1 MTAKDVPSELIRAKD
16 VRAFDRWALPSFE
29 AAPGDP
35 AYLPETPP
43 VSAETL
49 AEQAGAQSEEIEIE
63 SVKPLKFIA
72 SSSSRVKGLIE
83 SVKPLTLDELE
94 AIRQD
99 GYNEG
104 FAVGEKDGFHAG
116 QIKAKHESELILQAK
131 LLRLEQLMAQ
141 LLAPIAEQDQ
151 QIEHALVQLVSHISR
166 QVIRRELQCDSSQ
179 LKDVLSD
186 ALKLLPMGA
195 GNVRIHINTQ
205 DFELVKTLRERH
217 EENWRILEDAQL
229 QPGGCR
235 IETEHSQIDA
245 SVETRL
251 EQAIKQLFEQ
261 QREQATNPPATDL
274 ALELSDEMPLGDDAP
289 LGDEHADAP

>member
-35 AYLPETPP
+35 AYFPETPP
-43 VSAETL
+43 VSAEEL
-49 AEQAGAQSEEIEIE
+49 AEQAGAQSEEIE
-63 SVKPLKFIA
+63 L
-72 SSSSRVKGLIE
+72 E

-116 QIKAKHESELILQAK
+116 QIKAKHEAELLLQAK
-131 LLRLEQLMAQ
+131 LLRLEQLMGQ
-141 LLAPIAEQDQ
+141 LLVPIAEQDQ
-151 QIEHALVQLVSHISR
+151 QIEQALVQLVSHISR

-179 LKDVLSD
+179 LKGVLSE

-195 GNVRIHINTQ
+195 GNVRIHINAQ
-205 DFELVKTLRERH
+205 DFELVKALRERH
-217 EENWRILEDAQL
+217 EENWRILEDEQL
-229 QPGGCR
+229 LPGGCR

-261 QREQATNPPATDL
+261 QREQATNPPLADL
-274 ALELSDEMPLGDDAP
+274 ALELSDDVPLGDDAP
-289 LGDEHADAP
+289 SGDEHADAP